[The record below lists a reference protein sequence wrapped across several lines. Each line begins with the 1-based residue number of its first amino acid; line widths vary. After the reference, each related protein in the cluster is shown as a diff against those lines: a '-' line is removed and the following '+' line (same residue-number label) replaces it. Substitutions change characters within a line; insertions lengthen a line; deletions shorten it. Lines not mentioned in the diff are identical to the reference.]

1 MLDIRKISVL
11 LLSFIIGIAA
21 SAAENDEE
29 FEVRTVLDTTRAVT
43 MMNGK
48 IAKVN
53 APVVEQLKILTE
65 QAARSEELRNATA
78 DSLRYIQRL
87 SLIHI

>member
-53 APVVEQLKILTE
+53 APVVEQLKILT
-65 QAARSEELRNATA
+65 
-78 DSLRYIQRL
+78 
-87 SLIHI
+87 

>member
-21 SAAENDEE
+21 SAAANDEE

-87 SLIHI
+87 EEA

>member
-1 MLDIRKISVL
+1 
-11 LLSFIIGIAA
+11 
-21 SAAENDEE
+21 
-29 FEVRTVLDTTRAVT
+29 

-87 SLIHI
+87 EEA

>member
-21 SAAENDEE
+21 SAADNDEE

-87 SLIHI
+87 EEA

>member
-21 SAAENDEE
+21 SAAENEEE

-87 SLIHI
+87 EEA

>member
-65 QAARSEELRNATA
+65 PAARSEELRNATA

-87 SLIHI
+87 EEA

>member
-78 DSLRYIQRL
+78 DSLRYI
-87 SLIHI
+87 

>member
-78 DSLRYIQRL
+78 GSLRCIQRL
-87 SLIHI
+87 EEA

>member
-65 QAARSEELRNATA
+65 QAARREELRNATA

-87 SLIHI
+87 EEA

>member
-53 APVVEQLKILTE
+53 DPVVEQLKILTE

-87 SLIHI
+87 EEA

>member
-87 SLIHI
+87 EEA

>member
-53 APVVEQLKILTE
+53 ATVVEQLKILTE

-87 SLIHI
+87 EEA

>member
-53 APVVEQLKILTE
+53 APGVEQLKILTE

-87 SLIHI
+87 EEA

>member
-11 LLSFIIGIAA
+11 LLSFILGIAA

-29 FEVRTVLDTTRAVT
+29 FEVRTVLDTTLAVT

-87 SLIHI
+87 EEA

>member
-78 DSLRYIQRL
+78 DSLRYIQR
-87 SLIHI
+87 

>member
-29 FEVRTVLDTTRAVT
+29 FEVRTVLDTTRALT

-87 SLIHI
+87 EEA

>member
-78 DSLRYIQRL
+78 DSLLYIQRL
-87 SLIHI
+87 EEA

>member
-1 MLDIRKISVL
+1 M

-87 SLIHI
+87 EEA